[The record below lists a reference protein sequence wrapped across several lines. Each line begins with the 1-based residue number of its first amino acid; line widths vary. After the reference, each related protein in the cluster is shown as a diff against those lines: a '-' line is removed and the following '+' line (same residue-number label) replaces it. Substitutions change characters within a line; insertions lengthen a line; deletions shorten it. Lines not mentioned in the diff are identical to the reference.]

1 MPSHKSAIK
10 RARQNIKRNER
21 NTPVRSA
28 VRTAIKKVHSAITA
42 GEKDKAGV
50 ALKSAISALDGS
62 VTKGVHH
69 AKNAARRVSRLTR
82 QVDGMS

>member
-10 RARQNIKRNER
+10 RTRQNKKRNER
-21 NTPVRSA
+21 NSSVRSA
-28 VRTAIKKVHSAITA
+28 ARTAIKKVRSAITA
-42 GEKDKAGV
+42 GEKDTATV
-50 ALKSAISALDGS
+50 ALKSAVSALDGS

>member
-1 MPSHKSAIK
+1 MPNHKSAIK
-10 RARQNIKRNER
+10 RTRQNIKRNVR
-21 NTPVRSA
+21 NTSVRSA
-28 VRTAIKKVHSAITA
+28 VRTTVKKVRVAITA
-42 GEKDKAGV
+42 GEKDKASI
-50 ALKSAISALDGS
+50 ALKSAVSALDGS

>member
-1 MPSHKSAIK
+1 MPNHKSAIK
-10 RARQNIKRNER
+10 RTRQNIKRNQR
-21 NTPVRSA
+21 NTSVRSA
-28 VRTAIKKVHSAITA
+28 VRTTIKKVRAAVTA
-42 GEKDKAGV
+42 GEKDKASA
-50 ALKSAISALDGS
+50 ALKSAVSALDGS